1 MKRKNIISLLTLSWA
16 ISCLTACTKDLDLDF
31 KEAEPLY
38 VVEAELDNQRTRIA
52 VNKTRSMNSSEA
64 KTGVDGAVIT
74 ISGSDGSLQTLTRSV
89 NGIYSSTGKG
99 KAGVRYDIVVEVEG
113 QRFTSSSV
121 MQRTPVIKSLRF
133 VWKKMLST
141 RMLFADLRFDDF
153 SHETNYFFMHLYRNG
168 VGYRWAVLKDNVNSN
183 GELQQLF
190 NCMTEDTDDGDDDKL
205 LDGDNVRMELRAI
218 DKASYDYLHS
228 LQEMGHVASNPIAN
242 FSGGCLGYFSAYGKA
257 THSLVFSY
265 ADVEEE

>member
-16 ISCLTACTKDLDLDF
+16 ITCLTACIKDLDLDF

-52 VNKTRSMNSSEA
+52 VNKTRAMNSSEA

-141 RMLFADLRFDDF
+141 RMLFADLRFYDF

-228 LQEMGHVASNPIAN
+228 LQQMGHVASNPIAN